1 MSYSTSTFSRV
12 DKAWPAMSDSTQARI
27 QRLREMEQI
36 RLQKQAALF
45 SQRNSNP
52 IPMPKF
58 ESRIT
63 SSRPPTISD
72 KEQNKCETF
81 VDESSSQGT
90 EKNDEGEITFTSEI
104 IEILTTDIPLQ
115 EESESKHN
123 EGNVKED
130 ISKYQQ
136 ASHDNKTEVTK
147 TVSEPSRTLS
157 TSYISGPLSPTSSEK
172 TRISVVRKMKLDSL
186 PVVKT
191 TQASESVMPEASNQE
206 TADSNRPKNEIDDAI
221 LEVEKTDTSKLASS
235 VDGSSIKSDTKSF
248 LTLHEFK
255 IQSGMNNAKSDE
267 AVSIVDKNYK
277 SSMKT
282 SADSVSEKLDNSSKP
297 SENTETKTS
306 TIQSSLKEEE
316 IAIKETTVESSTISR
331 EKLSK
336 PYTTVSTSSALST
349 SVQPSNRELDSTH
362 VQELSD
368 KDSAKSQ
375 KQSNSENTSGTIISS
390 AKSASEESNLCPKT
404 ISDTKTKSEQLTL
417 DANVATSEKNETPEP
432 VLDSEDAKETVFR
445 LGTLAMKQNLE
456 VHAKIDKQFS
466 SVSEDVQSRMAK
478 LEELQRQRQERK
490 KALGE
495 EEEDISHLPVRERFF
510 RNQSSGRITRPV
522 RQQSIPEQIR
532 ASRLSRRNSDYT
544 RSGSPG
550 KASEAESPPLAR
562 RSRVQQRSID
572 RLRRRTIDSVPV
584 LGTSS
589 TSEVLEEKPKPKP
602 ILDIDSLD
610 KAFGRPDQERFN
622 RLDEL
627 DRIRIQNREKRRDS
641 APSVSVDVGGSMNT
655 RADFPSSLIVNRGSC
670 ENIAQFPIHEHLES
684 SFPMS
689 RFSSTNTVDDI
700 TSRSRELLRSVS
712 SDRMLP
718 SLTSI
723 SRPILHSSYSDSRLF
738 PLDGGRL
745 SQSGILSM
753 STDTDHSQLQQGTN
767 QQQSAIDSDN
777 DDTPVYMNGTPQ
789 GTPLIDN
796 EGKTHWVGPTSP
808 RLSTYIN
815 VIDRLENRTRSSSFD
830 SNVPSFRHRAF
841 DFSDSLLDA
850 ANQDHF
856 LADCFLKKYT
866 LKERC
871 VLIRDKIYGTKNS
884 ERGKPD
890 GASHDS
896 DKNKNR

>member
-1 MSYSTSTFSRV
+1 MSYSTFSRV
-12 DKAWPAMSDSTQARI
+12 DKAWPTMSDSTQARI

-72 KEQNKCETF
+72 KDENKRDNF
-81 VDESSSQGT
+81 DDERSSQDT
-90 EKNDEGEITFTSEI
+90 EKSDEGEITVTSEI
-104 IEILTTDIPLQ
+104 IEILTTDIPL
-115 EESESKHN
+115 EEERSK
-123 EGNVKED
+123 D
-130 ISKYQQ
+130 QQ
-136 ASHDNKTEVTK
+136 ASHDNKTEITK

-157 TSYISGPLSPTSSEK
+157 TSYISGPLSPTSSDK

-186 PVVKT
+186 PVVK
-191 TQASESVMPEASNQE
+191 ASESVVPEASYQD
-206 TADSNRPKNEIDDAI
+206 TTVDKDSNRTKNEKDEANVEI
-221 LEVEKTDTSKLASS
+221 EKTDTSKLTSFTSKLTSS
-235 VDGSSIKSDTKSF
+235 VDGSSVKSDTKSF
-248 LTLHEFK
+248 LTLNEFK
-255 IQSGMNNAKSDE
+255 IQSGMDKTKSVE
-267 AVSIVDKNYK
+267 AESIEDKN
-277 SSMKT
+277 SKT
-282 SADSVSEKLDNSSKP
+282 SMETSGDSVSEKLDNSNKTSV
-297 SENTETKTS
+297 NTEAETFP
-306 TIQSSLKEEE
+306 IHSSLKEEE
-316 IAIKETTVESSTISR
+316 KAIKEKTGESSVTSR

-336 PYTTVSTSSALST
+336 PYTTVSTRSSSL
-349 SVQPSNRELDSTH
+349 QPSNTEVANTH

-368 KDSAKSQ
+368 KDSTMSQ
-375 KQSNSENTSGTIISS
+375 KQSNSENTYGTIISS
-390 AKSASEESNLCPKT
+390 AKSSSEESNSFPNT
-404 ISDTKTKSEQLTL
+404 ITDTKTKSEQLTL
-417 DANVATSEKNETPEP
+417 DSNTATSEKIKTPEL

-466 SVSEDVQSRMAK
+466 SVSVDVQSRMAK

-490 KALGE
+490 KALE

-544 RSGSPG
+544 RSDSPG

-562 RSRVQQRSID
+562 RSRLQQRSID

-584 LGTSS
+584 LATST
-589 TSEVLEEKPKPKP
+589 TSEVPEEKPKPKP
-602 ILDIDSLD
+602 IIDIDSLD
-610 KAFGRPDQERFN
+610 KAFGRPEQERYN

-641 APSVSVDVGGSMNT
+641 APSVSVDVSGSMNT

-670 ENIAQFPIHEHLES
+670 ENISQFPIHEHLES

-689 RFSSTNTVDDI
+689 RFSSTHTVDNV

-712 SDRMLP
+712 SDRTLP
-718 SLTSI
+718 SLASI
-723 SRPILHSSYSDSRLF
+723 SRPMLHSSYSDSRLF

-745 SQSGILSM
+745 AQSGILSM

-815 VIDRLENRTRSSSFD
+815 VIDRLENRTSSSSFD
-830 SNVPSFRHRAF
+830 SNMPSFRHRAF

-856 LADCFLKKYT
+856 LAECFLKKYT

-871 VLIRDKIYGTKNS
+871 VLIRDKIYGTKTS

>member
-12 DKAWPAMSDSTQARI
+12 DKAWPAMSDTTQARI

-45 SQRNSNP
+45 SQRDSNP

-63 SSRPPTISD
+63 SSRPSAISD
-72 KEQNKCETF
+72 KEQNERDTF
-81 VDESSSQGT
+81 VDESSSQDTG
-90 EKNDEGEITFTSEI
+90 KIDEGEITVTSEI
-104 IEILTTDIPLQ
+104 IEILTTDIPLE
-115 EESESKHN
+115 EESESKHS

-136 ASHDNKTEVTK
+136 ASHDNKTEVQK

-172 TRISVVRKMKLDSL
+172 TRISIVRKMKLDSL

-191 TQASESVMPEASNQE
+191 TRASEAVTPEASNHE
-206 TADSNRPKNEIDDAI
+206 TAVFKDSNRTTNEKDGAIVEIERTDA
-221 LEVEKTDTSKLASS
+221 SKLASS

-255 IQSGMNNAKSDE
+255 IQSGMNNSKSDE

-282 SADSVSEKLDNSSKP
+282 SGDSVSEKLDNSNKL

-349 SVQPSNRELDSTH
+349 SVQPSNPELDNTH

-368 KDSAKSQ
+368 KDSTKSQ
-375 KQSNSENTSGTIISS
+375 KQSNSENTSETIISS
-390 AKSASEESNLCPKT
+390 AKSASCAKT

-417 DANVATSEKNETPEP
+417 DSNAATSETNKMPEP
-432 VLDSEDAKETVFR
+432 VLYNEDPKETVFR
-445 LGTLAMKQNLE
+445 LGTLAQKQNLE

-490 KALGE
+490 KALE
-495 EEEDISHLPVRERFF
+495 EGEEDISNLPVRERFF

-572 RLRRRTIDSVPV
+572 RLRRRTIDTVPV

-589 TSEVLEEKPKPKP
+589 TSEVPEEKPKPKP

-641 APSVSVDVGGSMNT
+641 APSVSVDVSGSMNT

-712 SDRMLP
+712 SDRTLSSLP
-718 SLTSI
+718 SI
-723 SRPILHSSYSDSRLF
+723 SRPSLHSSYSDSRLF

-753 STDTDHSQLQQGTN
+753 SIDTDHSQLQQGTN

-815 VIDRLENRTRSSSFD
+815 VIDRLENRTRNSSFD
-830 SNVPSFRHRAF
+830 SNMPSFRHRAF

-871 VLIRDKIYGTKNS
+871 ALIRDKIYSIKDS

>member
-12 DKAWPAMSDSTQARI
+12 DKAWPAMSDTTQARI

-45 SQRNSNP
+45 SQRDSNP

-63 SSRPPTISD
+63 SSRPSAISD
-72 KEQNKCETF
+72 KEQNERDTF
-81 VDESSSQGT
+81 VDESSSQDTG
-90 EKNDEGEITFTSEI
+90 KIDEGEITVTSEI
-104 IEILTTDIPLQ
+104 IEILTTDIPLE
-115 EESESKHN
+115 EESESKHS

-136 ASHDNKTEVTK
+136 ASHDNKTEVQK

-172 TRISVVRKMKLDSL
+172 TRISIVRKMKLDSL

-191 TQASESVMPEASNQE
+191 TRASEAVTPEASNHE
-206 TADSNRPKNEIDDAI
+206 TAVFKDSNRTTNEKDGAIVEIERTDA
-221 LEVEKTDTSKLASS
+221 SKLASS
-235 VDGSSIKSDTKSF
+235 VDGTSIKSDTKSF

-255 IQSGMNNAKSDE
+255 IQSGMNNSKSDE

-282 SADSVSEKLDNSSKP
+282 SGDSVSEKLDNSNKP

-349 SVQPSNRELDSTH
+349 SVQPSNPELDNTH
-362 VQELSD
+362 IQELSD
-368 KDSAKSQ
+368 KDSTKSQ
-375 KQSNSENTSGTIISS
+375 KQSNSENTSETIISS
-390 AKSASEESNLCPKT
+390 AKSASCAKT

-417 DANVATSEKNETPEP
+417 DSNAATSETNKMPEP
-432 VLDSEDAKETVFR
+432 VLYNEDPKETVFR
-445 LGTLAMKQNLE
+445 LGTLAQKQNLE

-490 KALGE
+490 KALE
-495 EEEDISHLPVRERFF
+495 EGEEDISNLPVRERFF

-572 RLRRRTIDSVPV
+572 RLRRRTIDTVPV

-589 TSEVLEEKPKPKP
+589 TSEVPEEKPKPKP

-641 APSVSVDVGGSMNT
+641 APSVSVDVSGSMNT

-712 SDRMLP
+712 SDRTLSSLP
-718 SLTSI
+718 SI
-723 SRPILHSSYSDSRLF
+723 SRPSLHSSYSDSRLF

-753 STDTDHSQLQQGTN
+753 SIDTDHSQLQQGTN

-815 VIDRLENRTRSSSFD
+815 VIDRLENRTRNSSFD
-830 SNVPSFRHRAF
+830 SNMPSFRHRAF

-871 VLIRDKIYGTKNS
+871 ALIRDKIYSIKDS

>member
-12 DKAWPAMSDSTQARI
+12 DKAWPAMSDTTQARI

-45 SQRNSNP
+45 SQRDSNP

-63 SSRPPTISD
+63 SSRSSAISD
-72 KEQNKCETF
+72 KEQNEHDTF
-81 VDESSSQGT
+81 VDESSSQDTG
-90 EKNDEGEITFTSEI
+90 KSDEGEITVTSEI
-104 IEILTTDIPLQ
+104 IEILTTDIPLE
-115 EESESKHN
+115 EESESKRS

-136 ASHDNKTEVTK
+136 ASHDNKTEVQK
-147 TVSEPSRTLS
+147 TVSEPS

-172 TRISVVRKMKLDSL
+172 TRISIVRKMKLDSL

-191 TQASESVMPEASNQE
+191 TRASEAVTPEASNHE
-206 TADSNRPKNEIDDAI
+206 TAVFKDSNRTTNEKDGAI
-221 LEVEKTDTSKLASS
+221 VEIEKTDASKLASS

-255 IQSGMNNAKSDE
+255 IQSGMNNSKSDE

-282 SADSVSEKLDNSSKP
+282 SGDSVSEKLDNSNKP

-336 PYTTVSTSSALST
+336 PYPTVSTSSALST
-349 SVQPSNRELDSTH
+349 SVQPSNPELDNTH

-368 KDSAKSQ
+368 KDSTKSQ
-375 KQSNSENTSGTIISS
+375 KQSNSENTSETIISC
-390 AKSASEESNLCPKT
+390 AKSASCAKT

-417 DANVATSEKNETPEP
+417 DSNAATSETNKMPEP
-432 VLDSEDAKETVFR
+432 VLYSEDPKETVFR
-445 LGTLAMKQNLE
+445 LGTLAQKQNLE

-466 SVSEDVQSRMAK
+466 SVREDVQSRMAK

-490 KALGE
+490 KALE
-495 EEEDISHLPVRERFF
+495 EGEEDISNLPVRERFF
-510 RNQSSGRITRPV
+510 RNQSSGRITRLV

-572 RLRRRTIDSVPV
+572 RLRRRTIDTVPV

-589 TSEVLEEKPKPKP
+589 TSEVPEEKPKPKP

-641 APSVSVDVGGSMNT
+641 APSVSVDVSGSMNT

-712 SDRMLP
+712 SDRTLS
-718 SLTSI
+718 SLAPI
-723 SRPILHSSYSDSRLF
+723 SRPSLHSSYSDSRLF
-738 PLDGGRL
+738 PC
-745 SQSGILSM
+745 
-753 STDTDHSQLQQGTN
+753 T
-767 QQQSAIDSDN
+767 
-777 DDTPVYMNGTPQ
+777 
-789 GTPLIDN
+789 
-796 EGKTHWVGPTSP
+796 
-808 RLSTYIN
+808 
-815 VIDRLENRTRSSSFD
+815 
-830 SNVPSFRHRAF
+830 
-841 DFSDSLLDA
+841 
-850 ANQDHF
+850 
-856 LADCFLKKYT
+856 
-866 LKERC
+866 
-871 VLIRDKIYGTKNS
+871 
-884 ERGKPD
+884 
-890 GASHDS
+890 
-896 DKNKNR
+896 